1 MRKLALTA
9 SFVTAAS
16 VIFIWFCR
24 QYFRDAKPLFIIV
37 SLIVF
42 TVLTFITNVL
52 AIYVG
57 RARALAI
64 SQTTVT
70 FSAAWILS
78 KTVPEIYLLIFI
90 TVVAILMR
98 TVVYALEEKTR
109 IINVLTLVV
118 GQCLVSIPLF
128 SWLYKL

>member
-9 SFVTAAS
+9 SLVTVVSVGFVWLCMHHFTN
-16 VIFIWFCR
+16 
-24 QYFRDAKPLFIIV
+24 AKHLCIIA

-42 TVLTFITNVL
+42 TSLTFITNVL
-52 AIYVG
+52 AIYIG

-78 KTVPEIYLLIFI
+78 QTIPEIDLLIFI

-98 TVVYALEEKTR
+98 TAVYALEEKTR
-109 IINVLTLVV
+109 IINVLTLVI
-118 GQCLVSIPLF
+118 GQCLVNIPLF
-128 SWLYKL
+128 SWLYKV

>member
-1 MRKLALTA
+1 MRKLTLTA
-9 SFVTAAS
+9 SVVTVAS
-16 VIFIWFCR
+16 VGFIWLCR
-24 QYFRDAKPLFIIV
+24 QYFAGEKYLFVIA

-42 TVLTFITNVL
+42 TALTFITNAL

-64 SQTTVT
+64 SQTVVT

-78 KTVPEIYLLIFI
+78 DIVPEIYFLIFI

-98 TVVYALEEKTR
+98 VVVYALEEKTR
-109 IINVLTLVV
+109 LINVLTLVI
-118 GQCLVSIPLF
+118 GQCLVNIPLL

>member
-24 QYFRDAKPLFIIV
+24 QYFADPKPLLIIA

-42 TVLTFITNVL
+42 TSLTFITNVL

-70 FSAAWILS
+70 FSVAWILS
-78 KTVPEIYLLIFI
+78 KTVPEIYFLIFI

-109 IINVLTLVV
+109 IINVLTLVI
-118 GQCLVSIPLF
+118 GQCLVNIPLF
-128 SWLYKL
+128 NWLYKL